1 MWRQEP
7 SVGPLARAD
16 FLTGLCSH
24 RWALPLLPRLASGR
38 GRVIE
43 LAVALGAS
51 RGGVRQALEALI
63 TLDLAVR
70 NTGHGHPLRP
80 EFVLTPRGRRLAG
93 IAGQIVVL
101 TDRLSIQNCAFRKWP
116 LPIIHSLGAR
126 GARFSELRRRLPGI
140 TDRSLSAAL
149 VELEAARLADRV
161 ISTGRPP
168 TVEYLP
174 TQRAGELRPLLT
186 RLVAA

>member
-1 MWRQEP
+1 MRRQEP
-7 SVGPLARAD
+7 FVSQLARAD
-16 FLTGLCSH
+16 FLTSLCSH
-24 RWALPLLPRLASGR
+24 RWALPLLPELASGR

-43 LAVALGAS
+43 LAGELGAS

-70 NTGHGHPLRP
+70 STGHGHPLRP
-80 EFVLTPRGRRLAG
+80 EFVLTPRGRRLAP
-93 IAGQIVVL
+93 IAAQIMVL
-101 TDRLSIQNCAFRKWP
+101 TDRLSIRDCAFHKWP
-116 LPIIHSLGAR
+116 LPVLYSLGAR

-174 TQRAGELRPLLT
+174 RERAGALRPLLT